1 VTDFLKDGGK
11 TLIDLLKTQGI
22 PAITTS
28 LGKLSADSNEPWQK
42 ALLKLG
48 VNLVSKHG
56 PEGLDLLEA
65 VVAQLQSGKSI
76 DLSALSLQEA
86 SDLLAVMQR
95 REAETRNQ
103 VALYTQMVVE
113 ALGKV
118 LGTLV
123 SILFKGL

>member
-1 VTDFLKDGGK
+1 MTDFLKDGGK